1 MKLTVEFKYACEIE
15 IKPEEAKR
23 MTEQLNDSEFR
34 DYTLTRLN
42 DIFLSNDG
50 RTEAGT
56 IKDFKYQIKP

>member
-15 IKPEEAKR
+15 IKPEETKR

-42 DIFLSNDG
+42 DIFLLDDG

-56 IKDFKYQIKP
+56 ITDFKYQIKP